1 MEEIRSGILM
11 KRDLKKL
18 SGSEIHKEL
27 IKTFPNLPNY
37 EQNPIVFTW
46 YVKLYDFY
54 KMREN

>member
-1 MEEIRSGILM
+1 M